1 MASLATNN
9 DTETKQQPD
18 LHTGYAPNLVI
29 DASQVNGLT
38 IKTERRDQLRDIE
51 TKIQQRWKTNNTF
64 QANAPETYDLSNNG
78 MEKNKTKFF
87 CTFPYPYMNGKIHL
101 GHTFTI
107 TKADFAAGYNML
119 KGKRVLF
126 PFAFHCT
133 GMPIQAAANKLK
145 NEIETFGLENCR
157 AGKFETEEELAA
169 KLAEMKLLAE
179 EKAQGVDTNIGKHK
193 GKKTKLVAKTGKKK
207 QWEIMVMLNIPLDEI
222 PKFTD
227 AELVEIFPTIWT
239 TRFKTIWF
247 TYRLAT

>member
-126 PFAFHCT
+126 PFAFHC
-133 GMPIQAAANKLK
+133 
-145 NEIETFGLENCR
+145 
-157 AGKFETEEELAA
+157 
-169 KLAEMKLLAE
+169 
-179 EKAQGVDTNIGKHK
+179 
-193 GKKTKLVAKTGKKK
+193 
-207 QWEIMVMLNIPLDEI
+207 
-222 PKFTD
+222 
-227 AELVEIFPTIWT
+227 
-239 TRFKTIWF
+239 
-247 TYRLAT
+247 